1 MIAEK
6 KELKRLKKKIYTK
19 QVELFKK
26 IEDNQITV
34 YNDIKI
40 KTNVDEINILLEI
53 FDNKLFNYQQLSDQ
67 FWK

>member
-1 MIAEK
+1 MISER

-26 IEDNQITV
+26 IEDNQITD
-34 YNDIKI
+34 YNDINI
-40 KTNVDEINILLEI
+40 KTDVDEINILLEI
-53 FDNKLFNYQQLSDQ
+53 LDNKIFYYQQLSDQ

>member
-1 MIAEK
+1 MISER

-26 IEDNQITV
+26 IEDNQIND

-40 KTNVDEINILLEI
+40 KTDVDEINILLEI
-53 FDNKLFNYQQLSDQ
+53 LDNKIFYYQQLSDQ